1 MNKFLIE
8 SYGPPFRLDR
18 DNNGGGIMLF
28 ISKDIQ
34 CKLLSVEN
42 HPKED
47 FYIEVNLRKTKWLF
61 CYSYYPIRCKIDLH
75 LEKLN
80 EGLASYS
87 SHYESFIIIREVNVE
102 TNDSA
107 ISVFSDT
114 YDLQRLIIKTPINL
128 LALTLV

>member
-8 SYGPPFRLDR
+8 SYGPPFRLGR

-42 HPKED
+42 APKED

-61 CYSYYPIRCKIDLH
+61 CCSYYPIRYKIDLH

-114 YDLQRLIIKTPINL
+114 YGLQRLIK
-128 LALTLV
+128 

>member
-1 MNKFLIE
+1 
-8 SYGPPFRLDR
+8 
-18 DNNGGGIMLF
+18 MLF

-34 CKLLSVEN
+34 YKLLSVEN

-61 CYSYYPIRCKIDLH
+61 CCSYYPIRYKIDLH